1 MMFCFAS
8 RALCGSSKIE
18 LKMTDNEI
26 FEELY
31 IGAASENKQRDIS
44 VLSNDL
50 FWYLYPCMTSFFS
63 IFTKQSLSK
72 YFKNKC
78 FNINLFSLTYGFIF

>member
-26 FEELY
+26 FEEIY

-50 FWYLYPCMTSFFS
+50 FWYFL
-63 IFTKQSLSK
+63 IFLLK
-72 YFKNKC
+72 YLK
-78 FNINLFSLTYGFIF
+78 YH